1 MHLYIWAPLCIT
13 IARSITRSSVL
24 VAKGFASA
32 LKGRAGLAMAQ
43 MMSHKSGLKPVL
55 HSSCKS
61 HEAGC
66 FSSRHGN
73 LLFLL
78 LHRKIKLHSRRWVQ
92 LRWLAK
98 APSLRHRLILPA
110 KGVFL
115 LEERKA
121 SPPLGPEQ
129 ACQLS
134 LSPQEDRKHK
144 HCVIRLSGKR
154 RQTHHNSSK

>member
-1 MHLYIWAPLCIT
+1 MSNVSPPSSGCTCISGHHSASPLLG
-13 IARSITRSSVL
+13 ALPGLRFWQQR
-24 VAKGFASA
+24 GA

-43 MMSHKSGLKPVL
+43 MMSHKSGLKPAL

-66 FSSRHGN
+66 FSPRHGN

-98 APSLRHRLILPA
+98 APSLSHRLVLPA

-121 SPPLGPEQ
+121 SPPLAPSRR
-129 ACQLS
+129 AS
-134 LSPQEDRKHK
+134 LVYLHK
-144 HCVIRLSGKR
+144 RIGNINTV
-154 RQTHHNSSK
+154 